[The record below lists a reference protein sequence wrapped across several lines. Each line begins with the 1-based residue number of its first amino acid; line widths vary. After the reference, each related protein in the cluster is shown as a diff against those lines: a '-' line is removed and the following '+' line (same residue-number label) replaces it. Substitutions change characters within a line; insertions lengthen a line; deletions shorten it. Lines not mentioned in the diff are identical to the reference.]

1 VRKSVENFIS
11 ENDSFTTGEFA
22 RMLMAER
29 PDLGRSTVY
38 GQLARLCKSG
48 RIVRIQKGRY
58 ASAARKDYSYELSE
72 KAREIAS
79 SIINRY
85 PSVNFQIWELDQLN
99 EFVNHLLIRNTI
111 FIEAESGLDE
121 SLFNLLFEKY
131 PHVLHNPRREEY
143 FKYAGTETI
152 VVRKLTSETPPPY
165 GKYRQASLEKI
176 LVDLFG
182 RGIARSLVSPEEYRV
197 IYEDAFRAYRL
208 NQAKMFRYARR
219 RGVED
224 AILDFIYEKTN
235 IALEEDR

>member
-1 VRKSVENFIS
+1 MRKSVENFIS

-85 PSVNFQIWELDQLN
+85 PFVNFQIWELEQLN

-111 FIEAESGLDE
+111 FIEAESGIAVQAVAAAE
-121 SLFNLLFEKY
+121 RQAEGGNASQRFEKD
-131 PHVLHNPRREEY
+131 LY
-143 FKYAGTETI
+143 FAGFGGFL
-152 VVRKLTSETPPPY
+152 RALRP
-165 GKYRQASLEKI
+165 GQAGEQQENRHHQAH
-176 LVDLFG
+176 D
-182 RGIARSLVSPEEYRV
+182 PEPDSV
-197 IYEDAFRAYRL
+197 
-208 NQAKMFRYARR
+208 
-219 RGVED
+219 
-224 AILDFIYEKTN
+224 
-235 IALEEDR
+235 